1 MRRQRPTLFN
11 RPAFYPFES
20 KPMTFCVGIK
30 VDQGLVALADTQIVK
45 GGERLSKGKLTLIE
59 HRAQRLFIM
68 TSGLRSLRD
77 KTVIYLEEKLDEETG
92 DFERLYQVAQA
103 FGDQLRRVRGEDEA
117 ALVQGGLNFN
127 LHAVI
132 GGQLAGDPSPTL
144 FYIYPEGNW
153 IEATADSP
161 YFVLGRTL
169 YGKPI
174 LDRLLVSGTPLA
186 QALALAYLAF
196 DATRTSVIDVA
207 FPIDVIIFDPLTRS
221 LSQQRFD
228 APELASS
235 AEWWQRCLRA
245 ALGAF
250 PMDWA
255 KSLLANVSSTKL
267 D

>member
-1 MRRQRPTLFN
+1 MLNGIRLRP

-174 LDRLLVSGTPLA
+174 LDRLLVSAPARAGA
-186 QALALAYLAF
+186 G
-196 DATRTSVIDVA
+196 V
-207 FPIDVIIFDPLTRS
+207 S
-221 LSQQRFD
+221 LSGV
-228 APELASS
+228 
-235 AEWWQRCLRA
+235 RCHAHECDRCC
-245 ALGAF
+245 F
-250 PMDWA
+250 SDRRYHF
-255 KSLLANVSSTKL
+255 
-267 D
+267 

>member
-1 MRRQRPTLFN
+1 
-11 RPAFYPFES
+11 
-20 KPMTFCVGIK
+20 MTFCVGLK
-30 VDQGLVALADTQIVK
+30 VKQGLIALADTQIVK
-45 GGERLSKGKLTLIE
+45 GGERLSKGKLTLVE

-77 KTVIYLEEKLDEETG
+77 KTVIYLEEKLAEQAV

-103 FGDQLRRVRGEDEA
+103 FGDQLRRVREEDGA
-117 ALVQGGLNFN
+117 PLTQGGLSFN

-132 GGQLAGDPSPTL
+132 GGQLEGDLTPTL
-144 FYIYPEGNW
+144 FYVYPEGNW

-161 YFVLGRTL
+161 YFILGRTL

-174 LDRLLVSGTPLA
+174 LDRLLVSETPLA

-207 FPIDVIIFDPLTRS
+207 FPIDVIVFDPLTRS
-221 LSQQRFD
+221 FSQQRFD
-228 APELASS
+228 AAALAS
-235 AEWWQRCLRA
+235 AAAWWQQCLRA
-245 ALGAF
+245 ALGEF

-255 KSLLANVSSTKL
+255 KPLLSNVSSTKSR
-267 D
+267 

>member
-1 MRRQRPTLFN
+1 M
-11 RPAFYPFES
+11 
-20 KPMTFCVGIK
+20 
-30 VDQGLVALADTQIVK
+30 
-45 GGERLSKGKLTLIE
+45 E

-77 KTVIYLEEKLDEETG
+77 KTVIYLEEKLAEEAP
-92 DFERLYQVAQA
+92 DFQRLYQVAQA
-103 FGDQLRRVRGEDEA
+103 FGNQLRRVREEDGA
-117 ALVQGGLNFN
+117 ALAQRGLSFN

-132 GGQLAGDPSPTL
+132 GGQLEGDPTPTL

-161 YFVLGRTL
+161 YFILGRTL

-174 LDRLLVSGTPLA
+174 LDRLLISDTPLA

-196 DATRTSVIDVA
+196 DATRTSVVDVA
-207 FPIDVIIFDPLTRS
+207 FPIDVIVFDPLTRS
-221 LSQQRFD
+221 FWQQRFD
-228 APELASS
+228 AAALASA
-235 AEWWQRCLRA
+235 AEWWQQCLRA
-245 ALGAF
+245 ALGEF

-255 KSLLANVSSTKL
+255 KSLLSKVSPTKP